1 MENVVILLD
10 EILEANEIKQK
21 LEGLGYRV
29 PYIVSTFEEL
39 VKKTSNTMPDFILM
53 KIFVNGD
60 LKNIEAVSKI
70 KKLDIP
76 LIYLTEYS
84 ENPLIFEKINTT
96 NLYGYIIK
104 PYNSNQIKY
113 AIELALYRYKKEKK
127 LKENENKYRKIFNNE
142 FDMIHINIIKNG
154 IPGKFIDV
162 NKVGIE
168 RLGYTYNEFLNMTP
182 ADITAHENRFEVQKN
197 AYNIFEKGY
206 YEFEIIQQAKNGRK
220 IPVEVKSTL
229 IELKGEKVVLS
240 ITRDITESKKAEQA
254 LKESEKKYRDLAELL
269 PQTVFETDLN
279 GTITFVNRVGH
290 QIFGYTPV
298 ELNKGINM
306 IQILVHEDC
315 ARAIKN
321 NQRILNGERLPFGE
335 FTALKKDG
343 NTFPIIVNT
352 NPIIQED
359 KIMGL
364 RGILVD
370 ITELKDAENKIKSSL
385 KDKEVLLKEVHHRV
399 KNNMQIISSLLNLQ
413 IGYLN
418 DEDAIN
424 VLKESQDRVK
434 SMAMIHERLYL
445 SKDLAQ
451 INFTD
456 YIQNLVSNLF
466 HSYNIKESQITPILK
481 IEDVNLNIETAIPC
495 GLIINELISNC
506 LKYAFPNKMMGE
518 IIITLKSIED
528 MFELNICDNGIGL
541 PENININTIKT
552 LGILLVKSLTE
563 QLDGKISIKRRNG
576 TQFKIIFKELE
587 YTERI

>member
-1 MENVVILLD
+1 
-10 EILEANEIKQK
+10 
-21 LEGLGYRV
+21 
-29 PYIVSTFEEL
+29 
-39 VKKTSNTMPDFILM
+39 M

-60 LKNIEAVSKI
+60 LKDIEAVSKI

-168 RLGYTYNEFLNMTP
+168 RLGYTYNKFLNIDTT
-182 ADITAHENRFEVQKN
+182 DITAHENRSEVQKN

-306 IQILVHEDC
+306 IQILVHENS

-352 NPIIQED
+352 NPII
-359 KIMGL
+359 
-364 RGILVD
+364 R
-370 ITELKDAENKIKSSL
+370 KIK
-385 KDKEVLLKEVHHRV
+385 
-399 KNNMQIISSLLNLQ
+399 
-413 IGYLN
+413 
-418 DEDAIN
+418 
-424 VLKESQDRVK
+424 
-434 SMAMIHERLYL
+434 L
-445 SKDLAQ
+445 SD
-451 INFTD
+451 
-456 YIQNLVSNLF
+456 
-466 HSYNIKESQITPILK
+466 
-481 IEDVNLNIETAIPC
+481 
-495 GLIINELISNC
+495 
-506 LKYAFPNKMMGE
+506 
-518 IIITLKSIED
+518 
-528 MFELNICDNGIGL
+528 
-541 PENININTIKT
+541 
-552 LGILLVKSLTE
+552 
-563 QLDGKISIKRRNG
+563 
-576 TQFKIIFKELE
+576 
-587 YTERI
+587 